1 MRLIVT
7 SIDTDDCTYT
17 REIVV
22 PVVYESSEEF
32 LVDFEKALKE
42 SVDNDDESFIF
53 ANREWDCEIYFR
65 GREFY
70 LPVVETVDEWFSEVE
85 QK

>member
-7 SIDTDDCTYT
+7 SIDTDDYTYT

-32 LVDFEKALKE
+32 LVDFEKTLKE
-42 SVDNDDESFIF
+42 NEDEDYFLF
-53 ANREWDCEIYFR
+53 ANREWDCETYFR

-70 LPVVETVDEWFSEVE
+70 LPVVETVDEWFAEVE

>member
-22 PVVYESSEEF
+22 PVLYESSEAF
-32 LVDFEKALKE
+32 LVDFEKALIE
-42 SVDNDDESFIF
+42 NEDEDYFLF
-53 ANREWDCEIYFR
+53 AGREWESGIYFR

-70 LPVVETVDEWFSEVE
+70 LPVVETVNEWFTEVE
-85 QK
+85 SEI